1 MELEI
6 EETKVSYPN
15 NIPISIEEN
24 IKLILEA
31 NNKYIEKLE
40 KEAETENCVICLDN
54 IQCNKSYKLPEC
66 GHEFHQNCIMHWFRE
81 GNKKCP
87 LCNNLGASN
96 TPAPGPCYFN
106 RFSYSHFKR
115 LRKLSKKKN
124 APKDLKKF
132 MDKIKKKEDKLKK
145 LNKEIKIFKNKI
157 HTDTYKNLT
166 NKFNKLNS
174 KKWRLGRTLGRK
186 KQEICDLINIV
197 PLIIV
202 EKKIID

>member
-15 NIPISIEEN
+15 NIAGTKKEN
-24 IKLILEA
+24 IELILEA
-31 NNKYIEKLE
+31 NIKYIEKLE
-40 KEAETENCVICLDN
+40 KEEEIENCVICLDN
-54 IQCNKSYKLPEC
+54 IECNKSYKLPEC

-87 LCNNLGASN
+87 LCNNLGASSLS
-96 TPAPGPCYFN
+96 AQPCYFN

-157 HTDTYKNLT
+157 HTDTYKNLA

-174 KKWRLGRTLGRK
+174 KKWRLGGKLGRK

-197 PLIIV
+197 PLILV